1 MLGNALIIT
10 VIREKI
16 KVKLALAIST
26 GARTI
31 LADEIMQTPLLAVL
45 KTIKACLCNQ
55 KWSHIY
61 LIFYCMTSFDYVL
74 MKIIFNFADF
84 I

>member
-26 GARTI
+26 GARTT

-45 KTIKACLCNQ
+45 KKIKACLFNQ
-55 KWSHIY
+55 KW
-61 LIFYCMTSFDYVL
+61 
-74 MKIIFNFADF
+74 
-84 I
+84 

>member
-1 MLGNALIIT
+1 MLPSLLLVNIRILSCFFFLFLVMLGNALIIT

-55 KWSHIY
+55 KW
-61 LIFYCMTSFDYVL
+61 
-74 MKIIFNFADF
+74 
-84 I
+84 

>member
-26 GARTI
+26 GARTT

-55 KWSHIY
+55 KW
-61 LIFYCMTSFDYVL
+61 
-74 MKIIFNFADF
+74 
-84 I
+84 